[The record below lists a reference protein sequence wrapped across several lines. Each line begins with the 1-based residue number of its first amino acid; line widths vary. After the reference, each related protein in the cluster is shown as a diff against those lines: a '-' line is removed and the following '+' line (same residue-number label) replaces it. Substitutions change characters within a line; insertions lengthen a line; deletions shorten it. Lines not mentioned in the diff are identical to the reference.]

1 MTLIEMTVVILV
13 MMSLVVLLFVGAHAW
28 KRGSDR
34 AICIVNLEQVQ
45 KGVRSFANLR
55 NHPPGAVVAGL
66 ESGVIGAGKFYEAMP
81 RCPGGGGYTTLGDK
95 VPDLGELYLSCSL
108 AVSERHEPDD
118 FSGW

>member
-28 KRGSDR
+28 KRGADR
-34 AICIVNLEQVQ
+34 AMCIVNLEQVQ

-55 NHPPGAVVAGL
+55 NHPPGAVVADL
-66 ESGVIGAGKFYEAMP
+66 ESKVIGSGSFFEAMP
-81 RCPGGGGYTTLGDK
+81 SCPGGGDYTTLGDQ
-95 VPDLGELYLSCSL
+95 VPNLGELYLSCSL
-108 AVSERHEPDD
+108 AASDRHEPED